1 MNPDDTVRV
10 DRSRE
15 EPGLAGTASEQTRH
29 NQSDTAGHEAD
40 SAQPAAEPM
49 GWSERLRQ
57 IMQRPAQ
64 GQARTNIKRQQ
75 LREDRTKAFLML
87 AGSTVVLGLMFFAL
101 FSSPSSSHKDNSARP
116 NQPNLG
122 RRPGGEGADTSRSV
136 TPLLSADTRNP
147 NEDPG
152 KLNPQDIQNTA
163 RARMSAETSVPP
175 SSPAPQPA
183 VMPPPRDYA
192 LNRIQF
198 PAEPEPVAVPAAV
211 PAGPKVDKLTSAS
224 LVFVSAGA
232 GTGTR
237 EKVAT
242 GGNVQPALLEPQFA
256 LLPAGT
262 RLVARLQTP
271 VSTAVKTPI
280 VAAIEYNYERDG
292 EIVIPAGSKAFGEL
306 DQSNDQGYIGI
317 RFTNIQL
324 PDGTNQSIDGRA
336 MGLDYKP
343 LQGKVTGRNTGK
355 KFVVRSL
362 TGVGEILAA
371 TVGTAGGLG
380 VNDTI
385 SNNVL
390 LRERLADNVALAGEQ
405 QMNELA
411 YRQNIVVTVSGNT
424 RFYIVLGKPGDRGA
438 RSAPGGSVPASNPNS
453 PSYSA
458 GSTPSVQE
466 LRELL
471 ELRNELTQMYQQ
483 QAKPQIAQTG
493 VEQQ

>member
-1 MNPDDTVRV
+1 
-10 DRSRE
+10 
-15 EPGLAGTASEQTRH
+15 
-29 NQSDTAGHEAD
+29 
-40 SAQPAAEPM
+40 M

-122 RRPGGEGADTSRSV
+122 RGPGGEGADTSRSV
-136 TPLLSADTRNP
+136 TPLLNADTRNP

-175 SSPAPQPA
+175 SSPPPQPA

-237 EKVAT
+237 EKLAA
-242 GGNVQPALLEPQFA
+242 GGNMQPALVEPQFSV
-256 LLPAGT
+256 LPPGT

-271 VSTAVKTPI
+271 VSSAVKTPI

-292 EIVIPAGSKAFGEL
+292 EIVIPPVPRLLVNSISRTIKATSESDLTAFSCRMARISQSTAALWVSITSLFRGRSPAGT
-306 DQSNDQGYIGI
+306 
-317 RFTNIQL
+317 R
-324 PDGTNQSIDGRA
+324 GRSFWFE
-336 MGLDYKP
+336 
-343 LQGKVTGRNTGK
+343 V
-355 KFVVRSL
+355 
-362 TGVGEILAA
+362 
-371 TVGTAGGLG
+371 
-380 VNDTI
+380 
-385 SNNVL
+385 
-390 LRERLADNVALAGEQ
+390 
-405 QMNELA
+405 
-411 YRQNIVVTVSGNT
+411 
-424 RFYIVLGKPGDRGA
+424 
-438 RSAPGGSVPASNPNS
+438 
-453 PSYSA
+453 
-458 GSTPSVQE
+458 
-466 LRELL
+466 
-471 ELRNELTQMYQQ
+471 
-483 QAKPQIAQTG
+483 
-493 VEQQ
+493 